1 MSAPATVAVREASY
15 RAPAPARPITIA
27 LLGFGRIGSAVARR
41 AREDRASPR
50 PLRVVG
56 ALVREAAAARR
67 GSAPVELTTDASRLF
82 VRRPDVVVEVLGGI
96 EPARTLVRAAL
107 ERRLPVVTA
116 NKALLARH
124 GDELLDLAVR
134 TRTPFR
140 YEASVLAGVPF
151 LGTFAARPLAAR
163 VSKLTGILNG
173 TSNFIL
179 SRVRAT
185 GAGVPAA
192 TLEAQRLGLAEP
204 DPSDDLSG
212 LDAAHKLAVLA
223 WHFGLGTVPPDAIET
238 IGIGKLDVDDVA
250 VARELDGAIKPV
262 ACIAQDGERVTA
274 FVGPAFVSRA
284 HKLASIDGVENALLL
299 DTEAG
304 RLSFSGQG
312 AGPIPTAT
320 TILDDVLEA
329 ARGAQPPI
337 VSERRGRV
345 PIGAPS
351 TPWLLR
357 LKGDGLPCE
366 EEIVGFLGSHGIWS
380 RRSLTRG
387 HGTWLLTYPC
397 LRGRVE
403 TALVALSLASP
414 CDWLAIRALED

>member
-1 MSAPATVAVREASY
+1 MSAPAAVAVRDASY

-27 LLGFGRIGSAVARR
+27 LLGFGQIGSAVARR
-41 AREDRASPR
+41 AHEDRASLH

-67 GSAPVELTTDASRLF
+67 GSAPIELTTDARGLF
-82 VRRPDVVVEVLGGI
+82 ARRPDVVVEVLGGI

-124 GDELLDLAVR
+124 GDELLELALR
-134 TRTPFR
+134 TRTPLR
-140 YEASVLAGVPF
+140 YEASVLAGIPF

-185 GAGVPAA
+185 GAGVADA
-192 TLEAQRLGLAEP
+192 TLEAERLGLAEP
-204 DPSDDLSG
+204 DPAHDLTG

-223 WHFGLGTVPPDAIET
+223 WHFGMGTVSPDEVET
-238 IGIGKLDVDDVA
+238 IGIGTLDAGDVA
-250 VARELDGAIKPV
+250 VAAELDGAIKPI
-262 ACIAQDGERVTA
+262 ACIATDGEHVTA
-274 FVGPAFVSRA
+274 FVGPAFVPRT
-284 HKLASIDGVENALLL
+284 HTLASIDGAENALVL

-304 RLSFSGQG
+304 RLSFSGPG
-312 AGPIPTAT
+312 AGPIPTAI
-320 TILDDVLEA
+320 TILDDVVEA
-329 ARGAQPPI
+329 ARGTQLSPPS
-337 VSERRGRV
+337 VRRGRV
-345 PIGAPS
+345 PVG
-351 TPWLLR
+351 TPATRWLLR
-357 LKGDGLPCE
+357 LTGEGLPRG
-366 EEIVGFLGSHGIWS
+366 EEIAACLGSHGIWI

-387 HGTWLLTYPC
+387 HDTWLLTYPC
-397 LRGRVE
+397 ERGRVE